1 MNATHRIS
9 KARTTLL
16 LDHPFFGALLYR
28 LKPVPNNR
36 QPTMATDGVSL
47 FYNDNFVED
56 LAPAELVGVLAHE
69 VMHPA
74 LKHHVRRGDR
84 NPRVWNI
91 ACDYAINPLLVD
103 AGLHLPKGILLDNSY
118 RGMSAEA
125 IYNRIA
131 QEQED
136 GSAGQGKDG
145 GQGQEPGQTPG
156 QRPVE
161 TPGGF
166 GQVMDAPNPEEP
178 GQTATP
184 AQISQ
189 QEQQW
194 SEATTQAA
202 AISRMAGK
210 VPLGADRAI
219 EGAAEAKVDW
229 REHLRRTFSEAAFP
243 ADYSWSRPNRRFAHA
258 GLFLPSVQKEGVGE
272 LVVAVDC
279 SGSISDRI
287 LGVFQAEVQ
296 ALVDFAA
303 LVGSAGLIVVF
314 LAIKI
319 ATKFIGILPLT
330 RAFRFDPREGMYTT
344 LLMSTG
350 LTFGSIS
357 ALFGLTNHI
366 IDQGQYTVLVTA
378 VIGSAVVPTLI
389 AQRWFLP
396 ALPDAADL
404 AAVEATPAEEG
415 AE

>member
-131 QEQED
+131 QEQEESGGDPKD

-145 GQGQEPGQTPG
+145 GQGQKPDQTPG

-296 ALVDFAA
+296 ALVDEHRPSQVHVLYFDEVINRHDTFCGGEAITLEPAGGGGTNFVPIFEHIAEQA
-303 LVGSAGLIVVF
+303 LAPTTTIVLTDLYGPMPDDEPPYPVIWACTTRNTAPF
-314 LAIKI
+314 GETVHMDI
-319 ATKFIGILPLT
+319 A
-330 RAFRFDPREGMYTT
+330 
-344 LLMSTG
+344 
-350 LTFGSIS
+350 
-357 ALFGLTNHI
+357 
-366 IDQGQYTVLVTA
+366 
-378 VIGSAVVPTLI
+378 
-389 AQRWFLP
+389 
-396 ALPDAADL
+396 
-404 AAVEATPAEEG
+404 
-415 AE
+415 

>member
-131 QEQED
+131 QEQEESGGDPKD

-178 GQTATP
+178 GQSATP

-202 AISRMAGK
+202 AISRMAQALLDEWLRGHPGSA
-210 VPLGADRAI
+210 VRLLGV
-219 EGAAEAKVDW
+219 GAGELQCIPGPGLFAGGALRDARLDAAVDDI
-229 REHLRRTFSEAAFP
+229 R
-243 ADYSWSRPNRRFAHA
+243 RRF
-258 GLFLPSVQKEGVGE
+258 GGDL
-272 LVVAVDC
+272 
-279 SGSISDRI
+279 
-287 LGVFQAEVQ
+287 
-296 ALVDFAA
+296 
-303 LVGSAGLIVVF
+303 
-314 LAIKI
+314 
-319 ATKFIGILPLT
+319 LT
-330 RAFRFDPREGMYTT
+330 RASLLDADPPG
-344 LLMSTG
+344 
-350 LTFGSIS
+350 
-357 ALFGLTNHI
+357 
-366 IDQGQYTVLVTA
+366 
-378 VIGSAVVPTLI
+378 P
-389 AQRWFLP
+389 
-396 ALPDAADL
+396 
-404 AAVEATPAEEG
+404 G
-415 AE
+415 APRNRA